1 MFLNLKNFFQVIIV
15 LLKTKYIFKKPK
27 TKKIIIFDNKGAN
40 TPYYKL
46 FENND
51 CEILNVQ
58 GETLNIY
65 VALLVLLNL
74 KALSLKNYIEQYIRL
89 LKPKFIFHNS
99 FNKRFFELNNK
110 DFKFNF
116 EKIFTQS
123 ELKNHHDYNE
133 FLNGKENLSCDYLFV
148 WSEGMKKL
156 MQKNITGKYFISGSF
171 FNNEVPKIN
180 LKNLKNKLVFVS
192 QYRTF
197 KKYNKNDTKKTIRN
211 EYHGLKFSWEQ
222 FYSADLDVA
231 DKLKKYCLNKN
242 ITFEVIGS
250 SIYDKENE
258 KLFFESRLGKDN
270 WKFIESSQEKRGI
283 FLTATAKY
291 IITIDSTLG
300 YECLS
305 RGQRVGFFSV
315 RPKYLKTNYA
325 RFGWPLNLEEEGKCW
340 TTNNTTED
348 FNRIMNF
355 LVNEDDNEWQK
366 ILNYDLK
373 DLVFYN
379 QKNSIYKNFLKEHNI
394 INDTTN

>member
-1 MFLNLKNFFQVIIV
+1 MFLNLKNFFQVIKV

-148 WSEGMKKL
+148 WSKGMKKL
-156 MQKNITGKYFISGSF
+156 MQKNITGKFC
-171 FNNEVPKIN
+171 
-180 LKNLKNKLVFVS
+180 
-192 QYRTF
+192 T
-197 KKYNKNDTKKTIRN
+197 
-211 EYHGLKFSWEQ
+211 
-222 FYSADLDVA
+222 
-231 DKLKKYCLNKN
+231 
-242 ITFEVIGS
+242 
-250 SIYDKENE
+250 
-258 KLFFESRLGKDN
+258 N
-270 WKFIESSQEKRGI
+270 W
-283 FLTATAKY
+283 L
-291 IITIDSTLG
+291 
-300 YECLS
+300 
-305 RGQRVGFFSV
+305 
-315 RPKYLKTNYA
+315 
-325 RFGWPLNLEEEGKCW
+325 
-340 TTNNTTED
+340 
-348 FNRIMNF
+348 
-355 LVNEDDNEWQK
+355 
-366 ILNYDLK
+366 
-373 DLVFYN
+373 
-379 QKNSIYKNFLKEHNI
+379 
-394 INDTTN
+394 

>member
-1 MFLNLKNFFQVIIV
+1 MFSKLKNFFQVIKV

-27 TKKIIIFDNKGAN
+27 TKKTIIFDNKGAN

-46 FENND
+46 FENNN
-51 CEILNVQ
+51 CEILHVQ

-65 VALLVLLNL
+65 VVLLMLLNL

-99 FNKRFFELNNK
+99 FNIRFFELNNK
-110 DFKFNF
+110 DFEFNF

-133 FLNGKENLSCDYLFV
+133 FLNGKENLNCDYLFV
-148 WSEGMKKL
+148 WSKGMKKL
-156 MQKNITGKYFISGSF
+156 MQKNITGKYLINGSF
-171 FNNEVPKIN
+171 FNNEVPEIN
-180 LKNLKNKLVFVS
+180 FNNLKNKLVFVS

-231 DKLKKYCLNKN
+231 DKLKKYCLKKN
-242 ITFEVIGS
+242 IMFEVIGS
-250 SIYDKENE
+250 SIDDKENE

-283 FLTATAKY
+283 FLTTTARY

-325 RFGWPLNLEEEGKCW
+325 RFGWPLNLEEEGNCW
-340 TTNNTTED
+340 TTNNSKED
-348 FNRIMNF
+348 FDRIMNF
-355 LVNEDDNEWQK
+355 LINKDDIEWQK
-366 ILNYDLK
+366 ILNNELK

-379 QKNSIYKNFLKEHNI
+379 QKNSMYKKFLKEQNI

>member
-1 MFLNLKNFFQVIIV
+1 M
-15 LLKTKYIFKKPK
+15 
-27 TKKIIIFDNKGAN
+27 
-40 TPYYKL
+40 
-46 FENND
+46 
-51 CEILNVQ
+51 
-58 GETLNIY
+58 
-65 VALLVLLNL
+65 
-74 KALSLKNYIEQYIRL
+74 
-89 LKPKFIFHNS
+89 
-99 FNKRFFELNNK
+99 
-110 DFKFNF
+110 
-116 EKIFTQS
+116 
-123 ELKNHHDYNE
+123 
-133 FLNGKENLSCDYLFV
+133 NGKENLSCDYLFV
-148 WSEGMKKL
+148 WSKGMKKL

-197 KKYNKNDTKKTIRN
+197 KRYNKNDTKKTIRN